1 MSKTEVAPT
10 LVEGTVPWKRHK
22 QALVAHS
29 GGGADGE
36 DQRVTENRYSRLVS
50 TQLSCFVL
58 CFLPELTIFVPV
70 RGSLKYLLYFLIL
83 YGKDLHVHNLEDV
96 NNPSESNLPVEK
108 EGSLSETFS
117 S

>member
-1 MSKTEVAPT
+1 MEKTKGLCKT
-10 LVEGTVPWKRHK
+10 GILGWY
-22 QALVAHS
+22 L
-29 GGGADGE
+29 
-36 DQRVTENRYSRLVS
+36 S
-50 TQLSCFVL
+50 TQLSCFVVL

-70 RGSLKYLLYFLIL
+70 RGSLKYLLHFLIL

-96 NNPSESNLPVEK
+96 NDPSESNLPVEK